1 MKAIRI
7 LPLVLTALLVC
18 SCEKLLT
25 VDSTRYLKAEQNTL
39 DSPNDS
45 LYSIAGIL
53 AKFQELGDRYVILG
67 DLRADMMDVTYNADQ
82 DLCDI
87 SDLVYNEGNPW
98 LDITPYYR
106 VINHCNYFLT
116 KVDTSI
122 VDGGKKVMVPEY
134 AAAKAIRAWTYMQLA
149 LNYGRAYY
157 FTQPILT
164 IEDVNKSYPMLP
176 RDEIIHLIYEDLTS
190 VKDIAMPSYG
200 QLGGTESS
208 MLFPS
213 VDFLLAELCL
223 WQNYYAEA
231 ASLLYEDIYN
241 HSRLV
246 TADYSASVK
255 IFDNTYDVDDANTYA
270 IQSMWA
276 DQFYTQL
283 AKGGNTWVI
292 PYFYSSSYGEFNNSD
307 LMNMTEVSYTIAPS
321 QRARDLFDSQV
332 YSDLTFHTN
341 ENRQYNITF
350 NGDLRGKFGAYRECG
365 RVVQIE
371 SSSVNT
377 DANYD
382 QYEIN
387 KAPVGSAY
395 IAILENNQVVL
406 QRNAI
411 AYLRYAEAVN
421 YLGFPA
427 LALAVVNDG
436 LNHNLMLDSA
446 YINMAKIDAY
456 GASYL
461 KWDATRFNSNIG
473 TRTRGQGPSSR
484 VVFPPEL
491 KTLQDSIDFVESVLV
506 EECAMENPFLGT
518 RFHDLMRFSLHGH
531 STILADNIA
540 MKKPELYEMLL
551 KEENWYI
558 PDFEDENEGE

>member
-1 MKAIRI
+1 MKVIRI
-7 LPLVLTALLVC
+7 LPLLLTALLVC
-18 SCEKLLT
+18 SCEKMLT

-87 SDLVYNEGNPW
+87 SDLVYNESNPW

-116 KVDTSI
+116 NIDTSI
-122 VDGGKKVMVPEY
+122 VAGGKKVMMSEY
-134 AAAKAIRAWTYMQLA
+134 AAAKSIRAWTYLQLA
-149 LNYGRAYY
+149 LNFGRAYY

-164 IEDVNKSYPMLP
+164 IDDVNKEYPMLP
-176 RDEIIHLIYEDLTS
+176 REDLIQLVYEDLMS
-190 VKDIAMPSYG
+190 VREIGMPNYG
-200 QLGGTESS
+200 QLGGVESS
-208 MLFPS
+208 RLFPS
-213 VDFLLAELCL
+213 VNFLLGELCL
-223 WQNYYAEA
+223 WQNKYAEA
-231 ASLLYEDIYN
+231 ASLFHEDIYN
-241 HSRLV
+241 RTRLV
-246 TADYSASVK
+246 TADYSSTLSTSN
-255 IFDNTYDVDDANTYA
+255 NTYDVSDPNTYV
-270 IQSMWA
+270 IRSLWG
-276 DQFYTQL
+276 DQFYSTV
-283 AKGGNTWVI
+283 AKAGNSWLI

-307 LMNMTEVSYTIAPS
+307 LLDMTQVSYTIAPS

-332 YSDLTFHTN
+332 YSDLTFHTT
-341 ENRQYNITF
+341 ENRQYNVTF
-350 NGDLRGKFGAYRECG
+350 NGDLRGRFAAYRECG
-365 RVVQIE
+365 TEINIE

-395 IAILENNQVVL
+395 IAIHEKNQVIL
-406 QRNAI
+406 QRDAV

-436 LNHNLMLDSA
+436 LNHNLMLDSV

-456 GASYL
+456 GMSYL
-461 KWDATRFNSNIG
+461 KWDDTRFNSNIG
-473 TRTRGQGPSSR
+473 TRTRGQGPSSQ

-491 KTLQDSIDFVESVLV
+491 RTLQDSIDFVETVLV
-506 EECAMENPFLGT
+506 DECALENPFLGT

-540 MKKPELYEMLL
+540 KKKPGLYERLL

-558 PDFEDENEGE
+558 PDFEDGNEGE